1 MKISNQYFNCF
12 PIFSVAKSVVTQLKD
27 AGFKAFFVGGAVR
40 DMLLGKPPKDIDIAT
55 NATPEQTVALFKR
68 CHQVGVSFGVIV
80 VTVKDFNFEIATF
93 REERE
98 YADGRHPQIITYT
111 GDPYLDA
118 ARRDFTINA
127 MFYDPDTTEILDFFN
142 GRADLENG
150 ILRCVGDSMT
160 RFNEDHLRMLRAVR
174 FATRFNFRIDPPMCD
189 AVIQLKD
196 KITKISAERIR
207 DELNAMLTG
216 PRPSTAIRM
225 LEQLGL
231 LQLILPE
238 VSALRG
244 VEQPPQYHPEGDVFT
259 HTMLMLDHMKYPS
272 VALAWSVLLHDIGK
286 PRMYSVGPDNIIHF
300 YKHESAGARI
310 AEKIMQRFKFSIAT
324 TEAVI
329 HAVKNHMRISSA
341 HLMRKSKLA
350 RLMAHPN
357 FKAELELHRLDS
369 QCSNKQMNNYL
380 FLLDKVTERGGSI
393 ELPPPLLNG
402 HDLIA
407 IGFKPG
413 PKIGKTLHKIEDLR
427 LEGKISD
434 RQTALDVVQKLRR
447 KN

>member
-174 FATRFNFRIDPPMCD
+174 FATRFNFRIDPQMCD

-225 LEQLGL
+225 LE
-231 LQLILPE
+231 
-238 VSALRG
+238 
-244 VEQPPQYHPEGDVFT
+244 
-259 HTMLMLDHMKYPS
+259 
-272 VALAWSVLLHDIGK
+272 
-286 PRMYSVGPDNIIHF
+286 
-300 YKHESAGARI
+300 
-310 AEKIMQRFKFSIAT
+310 
-324 TEAVI
+324 
-329 HAVKNHMRISSA
+329 
-341 HLMRKSKLA
+341 
-350 RLMAHPN
+350 
-357 FKAELELHRLDS
+357 
-369 QCSNKQMNNYL
+369 
-380 FLLDKVTERGGSI
+380 
-393 ELPPPLLNG
+393 
-402 HDLIA
+402 
-407 IGFKPG
+407 
-413 PKIGKTLHKIEDLR
+413 
-427 LEGKISD
+427 
-434 RQTALDVVQKLRR
+434 
-447 KN
+447 